1 MSHIKGNA
9 FQIFGA
15 NNENWALFPYVLV
28 LDVEAQSSLSIPM
41 AQEFGEIL
49 KEVF

>member
-1 MSHIKGNA
+1 MSHIKGNV

-15 NNENWALFPYVLV
+15 NNANWALFLNVLV

-49 KEVF
+49 KEGF